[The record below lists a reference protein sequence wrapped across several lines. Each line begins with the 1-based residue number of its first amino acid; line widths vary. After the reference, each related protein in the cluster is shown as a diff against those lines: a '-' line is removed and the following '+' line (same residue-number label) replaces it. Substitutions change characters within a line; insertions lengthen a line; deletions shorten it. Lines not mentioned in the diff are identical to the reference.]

1 MSLVYDRLLA
11 EGRRVLAARRVAVLL
26 LPADAPL
33 PTTQGLTAAE
43 AAANARLQHREDRQ
57 AHSLGRMLTR
67 WLCYGDG
74 RRVPFQYGPEGKPFL
89 PGAPGFNLSHSG
101 GWLALVLGDSSDL
114 GIDIEAGARLGDGAD
129 LVPRVLHPLEAA
141 AWRAAP
147 DRRSLFLRAW
157 TRKEAL
163 LKAKGT
169 GTLDD
174 FPTIDTRLADE
185 TPHLD
190 GLRLYPLPGPLAG
203 TVAIPDGFGPPEFLV
218 S

>member
-1 MSLVYDRLLA
+1 MSLVDDRLLA
-11 EGRRVLAARRVAVLL
+11 DVRRVVAAGRVVALL
-26 LPADAPL
+26 LPADTPPPAV
-33 PTTQGLTAAE
+33 QGLTVAE
-43 AAANARLQHREDRQ
+43 AAANARFQHCQDRQ

-74 RRVPFQYGPEGKPFL
+74 RRTPFQYGPQGKPFL

-101 GWLALVLGDSSDL
+101 GWLALVLGDSPDL

-174 FPTIDTRLADE
+174 FPMIDTCLADAA
-185 TPHLD
+185 P
-190 GLRLYPLPGPLAG
+190 RLQGVRLHPLPGPLVG
-203 TVAIPDGFGPPEFLV
+203 TVAIPDGFGTPEFLTL
-218 S
+218 

>member
-1 MSLVYDRLLA
+1 MNRVYRRLLA
-11 EGRRVLAARRVAVLL
+11 DTRRVRAARRVAVLL
-26 LPADAPL
+26 LPADTL
-33 PTTQGLTAAE
+33 PPPAQGLTATE
-43 AAANARLQHREDRQ
+43 AVVNARFQSGEGRQ
-57 AHSLGRMLTR
+57 AHRLGRMLTR

-74 RRVPFQYGPEGKPFL
+74 RQVPFQYGPQGKPFL

-101 GWLALVLGDSSDL
+101 GWLALVLGDSPDL

-141 AWRAAP
+141 AWHAAP
-147 DRRSLFLRAW
+147 DRRGLFLRAW

-174 FPTIDTRLADE
+174 FPLVDTRLMEEA
-185 TPHLD
+185 PRFD
-190 GLRLYPLPGPLAG
+190 GVRVHPLPGPLIG
-203 TVAIPDGFGPPEFLV
+203 TVAIPEGFGTPEFLAV
-218 S
+218 

>member
-1 MSLVYDRLLA
+1 MIAPVARVRRLITAGKAVVILLA
-11 EGRRVLAARRVAVLL
+11 ADTPPPAAQG
-26 LPADAPL
+26 
-33 PTTQGLTAAE
+33 PTEAE
-43 AAANARLQHREDRQ
+43 AAQAARYRAAADRQ
-57 AHSLGRMLTR
+57 SFLLGRTLIR

-74 RRVPFQYGPEGKPFL
+74 RRVPFQYGPQGKPFL

-101 GWLALVLGDSSDL
+101 GWLALVLGDSPNL
-114 GIDIEAGARLGDGAD
+114 GIDIEAGVRLGDGAD

-163 LKAKGT
+163 LKAKGA

-218 S
+218 R